1 MTVEAT
7 VEQVK
12 GKEVTVKYCQNA
24 DCGTCTA
31 CTHGFKQKEIVV
43 KASNS
48 EGLPL
53 IEGDTVEVFL
63 SPWKA
68 IKAGFLVL
76 IFPLLMFFPPY
87 VLASTTLGIQNESVR
102 ILFGIGGIT
111 LGFIINLILKK
122 RSSRSDLPEIRRILD
137 RIQETPNQGHEN

>member
-1 MTVEAT
+1 MTVQAT

-12 GKEVTVKYCQNA
+12 GKEVIVKYCQNA

-43 KASNS
+43 KAANS
-48 EGLPL
+48 GGLAL
-53 IEGDTVEVFL
+53 TEGDTVEIFL

-87 VLASTTLGIQNESVR
+87 VLASTTLAIQNETVR
-102 ILFGIGGIT
+102 ILFGIGGIA
-111 LGFIINLILKK
+111 LGFVINLILKK
-122 RSSRSDLPEIRRILD
+122 TSNRSDLPEIRRILD
-137 RIQETPNQGHEN
+137 RTHETLCLGHEN

>member
-1 MTVEAT
+1 MTVQAT

-43 KASNS
+43 KASNA
-48 EGLPL
+48 EGLAL
-53 IEGDTVEVFL
+53 TEGDTVELFL

-87 VLASTTLGIQNESVR
+87 VIASTTLGIQSETVR
-102 ILFGIGGIT
+102 ILFRIGGIT
-111 LGFIINLILKK
+111 LGFVINLILKK
-122 RSSRSDLPEIRRILD
+122 TNKRSDLPEIRRILD
-137 RIQETPNQGHEN
+137 RTKETLYRGHEN